1 MTKSKEKFDFYVL
14 LDIFAL
20 TKKITMNHKEY
31 KDLDILKES
40 LRWNRPIYSLDD
52 SFIVADNLD
61 HDFDYILDYYLQPIP
76 YKLPK
81 HIVIGICEGEM
92 VFNVNI
98 ETVKVSKGS
107 IFVMQTGSIGQ
118 LVSVSKKVKAIIMF
132 FDPEF
137 WPVQELQPES
147 LMKFTQVL
155 STQAVIKMSDDGFKR
170 FVDIY
175 LQIKNILQKD
185 DYSFKKLSIKGY
197 LQVLMADACQITMKM
212 YQTLN
217 NQNVI
222 TDNTQRIF
230 QKYISEVR
238 QNYIKERTIEFYASK
253 LCVSPKYL
261 GQMVMKAS
269 GRSALSWINDYI
281 ILEAKA
287 LLKSKRY
294 NVQEVSFMLNFANP
308 SFFGKFFKS
317 KTGVTP
323 REYMIG

>member
-1 MTKSKEKFDFYVL
+1 
-14 LDIFAL
+14 
-20 TKKITMNHKEY
+20 
-31 KDLDILKES
+31 
-40 LRWNRPIYSLDD
+40 
-52 SFIVADNLD
+52 
-61 HDFDYILDYYLQPIP
+61 
-76 YKLPK
+76 
-81 HIVIGICEGEM
+81 
-92 VFNVNI
+92 
-98 ETVKVSKGS
+98 
-107 IFVMQTGSIGQ
+107 
-118 LVSVSKKVKAIIMF
+118 
-132 FDPEF
+132 
-137 WPVQELQPES
+137 
-147 LMKFTQVL
+147 
-155 STQAVIKMSDDGFKR
+155 
-170 FVDIY
+170 
-175 LQIKNILQKD
+175 
-185 DYSFKKLSIKGY
+185 
-197 LQVLMADACQITMKM
+197 MKM

-217 NQNVI
+217 NQNV
-222 TDNTQRIF
+222 TSNNAQRIF